1 VLVRRMPIKAVGF
14 DFMGTLVHVH
24 LDNEKYV
31 RSMHRK
37 LVRLGLACFYEDLM
51 EAHDEAAQK
60 YRKIRVDTCRE
71 IDNRVWVADAL
82 KELGCDAKPED
93 RLVVEAVDA
102 YFDPFIASL
111 KVAPEAFPTLS
122 KIKQYLSVGLISNF
136 SYGKTIREAL
146 RKLRLGRF
154 LDVVV
159 ISDEVG
165 WRKPH
170 PKIFQIFLD
179 ELNLDADE
187 AIYVGDD
194 LKYDIEGARAAG
206 MKTALVSG
214 SGTVRE
220 DEIYGQAPQPSSVKP
235 DFTIGS
241 IAELV
246 QILNVLK

>member
-1 VLVRRMPIKAVGF
+1 MAVRAVGF
-14 DFMGTLVHVH
+14 DFMGTLVHVQ
-24 LDNEKYV
+24 LDDEKYV
-31 RSMHRK
+31 QSMHRK
-37 LVRLGLACFYEDLM
+37 LGELGITCSYEDLM
-51 EAHDEAAQK
+51 EAHDKAAQK

-82 KELGCDAKPED
+82 KELGYNAKPQD

-111 KVAPEAFPTLS
+111 KVAPGAFATLS

-136 SYGKTIREAL
+136 SYRKAIREAL
-146 RKLRLGRF
+146 KKLHLDRL

-179 ELNLDADE
+179 ELKLEPDE

-194 LKYDIEGARAAG
+194 LKYDIEGAKAIG
-206 MKTALVSG
+206 MKTVLVSG
-214 SGTVRE
+214 SSTVRE
-220 DEIYGQAPQPSSVKP
+220 DEIYGQIPQPSSVTP
-235 DFTIGS
+235 DFTIKS
-241 IAELV
+241 IPELL
-246 QILNVLK
+246 QILDLLR

>member
-1 VLVRRMPIKAVGF
+1 MAIKAVGF
-14 DFMGTLVHVH
+14 DFMGTLIHVQ

-31 RSMHRK
+31 RSMRSK
-37 LVRLGLACFYEDLM
+37 LVELGIACSNKDLM
-51 EAHDEAAQK
+51 GAHDKAAQK

-71 IDNRVWVADAL
+71 IDNTVWVADAL
-82 KELGCDAKPED
+82 KELGYNVKPED
-93 RLVVEAVDA
+93 QLVVEAVDA

-111 KVAPEAFPTLS
+111 KVAPGAFATLS

-136 SYGKTIREAL
+136 SYAKAIHESL
-146 RKLRLGRF
+146 RRLRLDRL
-154 LDVVV
+154 LDTVI

-179 ELNLDADE
+179 QLKLNSDE
-187 AIYVGDD
+187 AVYVGDD

-206 MKTALVSG
+206 MRTVLVSG

-235 DFTIGS
+235 GFTIKS
-241 IAELV
+241 IPELIP
-246 QILNVLK
+246 ILDVLK

>member
-1 VLVRRMPIKAVGF
+1 MAIKAVGF
-14 DFMGTLVHVH
+14 DFMGTLVHVQ

-37 LVRLGLACFYEDLM
+37 LVELGFARSFEGLM
-51 EAHDEAAQK
+51 EAHHKAAQK

-71 IDNRVWVADAL
+71 IDNRVWVAEAL
-82 KELGCDAKPED
+82 EELGYDVKPED

-111 KVAPEAFPTLS
+111 KVPPRATVTLS
-122 KIKQYLSVGLISNF
+122 KIKRHLSVGLISNF
-136 SYGKTIREAL
+136 SYGKAIREAL
-146 RKLRLGRF
+146 RKLRLDRF

-179 ELNLDADE
+179 ELNLEPRE
-187 AIYVGDD
+187 AVYVGDD
-194 LKYDIEGARAAG
+194 LKYDIEGARAVG
-206 MKTALVSG
+206 MKTVLVSG

-220 DEIYGQAPQPSSVKP
+220 DEIYGQAPQPSSVAP
-235 DFTIGS
+235 DSTIKS
-241 IAELV
+241 LPELLR
-246 QILNVLK
+246 ILRVLR

>member
-1 VLVRRMPIKAVGF
+1 MAIKAVGF
-14 DFMGTLVHVH
+14 DFMGTLVHVR
-24 LDNEKYV
+24 LDNEKYLQ
-31 RSMHRK
+31 SMHRK
-37 LVRLGLACFYEDLM
+37 LVKRGIACSHEALI
-51 EAHDEAAQK
+51 EAHDKAAQK

-71 IDNRVWVADAL
+71 IDNTVWVADAL
-82 KELGCDAKPED
+82 KQLGYDVKPED
-93 RLVVEAVDA
+93 QLILEAVDA

-111 KVAPEAFPTLS
+111 KVAPGAFATLS

-136 SYGKTIREAL
+136 SYRKAIREAL
-146 RKLRLGRF
+146 RKLRLDRF

-179 ELNLDADE
+179 ELKLDPGE

-194 LKYDIEGARAAG
+194 LKYDIEGARAIG

-220 DEIYGQAPQPSSVKP
+220 DEIYGQPSQPSSVTS
-235 DFTIGS
+235 DFTIK
-241 IAELV
+241 ALPELLR
-246 QILNVLK
+246 ILEVLK